1 MRCEIDHAKLIEAW
15 LGSPLPTSAL
25 VYGLRTHLRPLV
37 IELHR
42 SCGLPA
48 DDIWFDIPFALDE
61 VRNSASRRRPL
72 SCNSLLKRL
81 RNELL
86 ILFPEIQAGINLQ
99 VQLRYMSTRIARSSR
114 EGGKSQPQPEWTR
127 DSPDRE
133 FTDLTMSMPDLATAY
148 DQFSESDRPL
158 LRLLSLRVIGGWSLR
173 EIAKRDNAA
182 LDRVIEEWAKARAL
196 LERAT
201 PEPSGSIVTFD
212 LLDLHVLNT
221 LLRDPSLHRQINW
234 RTFERLLAAI
244 LERLGYE
251 IELQR
256 GTKDGGTDIIAIK
269 RETEFGSHRYLIQA
283 KRWSAKVGIEPVR
296 ELLFLRQH
304 VGATKACLATTST
317 FTSGARQLAREYQ
330 WCLELRD
337 YERLQDWVHQAFP
350 FLPLF

>member
-1 MRCEIDHAKLIEAW
+1 MSCEADHAILIRAW
-15 LGSPLPTSAL
+15 LGGSLHTAAVVEGLRPHFSAL
-25 VYGLRTHLRPLV
+25 VLD
-37 IELHR
+37 LHN
-42 SCGLPA
+42 SCGLPNEE
-48 DDIWFDIPFALDE
+48 IWLDIPPALDH
-61 VRNSASRRRPL
+61 VRESASQGKEL
-72 SCNSLLKRL
+72 SCRSLLKRL
-81 RNELL
+81 GNALWLL
-86 ILFPEIQAGINLQ
+86 PEIRDAMHLQ
-99 VQLRYMSTRIARSSR
+99 HQLRYMSTRIARSSR
-114 EGGKSQPQPEWTR
+114 EGKSRPEPEWPR
-127 DSPDRE
+127 ESPDRE
-133 FTDLTMSMPDLATAY
+133 LTDLTMSLPDLATAF
-148 DQFSESDRPL
+148 DQFGESDRPL

-182 LDRVIEEWAKARAL
+182 LDRVVDQWAKARAL
-196 LERAT
+196 LERT
-201 PEPSGSIVTFD
+201 NSPLGGSIVTFD

-221 LLRDPSLHRQINW
+221 LIRDPSLHRELNW

-269 RETEFGSHRYLIQA
+269 RQTEFGAHRYLVQA

-317 FTSGARQLAREYQ
+317 FTAGARQLAREYQ

-337 YERLQDWVHQAFP
+337 YERLQDWIHQAFP
-350 FLPLF
+350 FLPSL